1 MKFLLPLLLIATLQ
15 TRAQEQYYPD
25 ALYFNGTIIHVLS
38 YYSNPNGTRRS
49 QATILFEPNINRRTI
64 TTFSEN
70 FHENYPIQQVVVQNM
85 NDKDVVIYQPI
96 INAVSVYKQESDNV
110 QVLSSSSGPLVPSRK
125 VYSYD
130 AQNRVSSIEYY
141 NDMKTVKYKD
151 QFSYNPDGTVTK
163 EVLLPDNI
171 MTGKYVISYDDH
183 HNPVK
188 VMMKEYYQQQSDAP
202 KVTTAEERFEY
213 TYDEHD
219 NYITCTSVYNGIVQ
233 WTQHR
238 EIIYGY

>member
-1 MKFLLPLLLIATLQ
+1 MKFLILLLLIATLPAH
-15 TRAQEQYYPD
+15 AQEQYYPD
-25 ALYFNGTIIHVLS
+25 ALAFNDTIIHVLS
-38 YYSNPNGTRRS
+38 YYTNPDGTRRS
-49 QATILFEPNINRRTI
+49 QSTILYEPNINRRTI
-64 TTFSEN
+64 TTLSESV
-70 FHENYPIQQVVVQNM
+70 HENYPIQQVVVQNM

-96 INAVSVYKQESDNV
+96 FNTVSVYKQEANNV
-110 QVLSSSSGPLVPSRK
+110 QVLSSSYGPPPPSRK

-141 NDMKTVKYKD
+141 SDMKAVKYTD
-151 QFSYNPDGTVTK
+151 RFTYNPDGTVMK
-163 EVLLPDNI
+163 EVLLPGDI
-171 MTGKYVISYDDH
+171 LAGKYVISYDDH

-188 VMMKEYYQQQSDAP
+188 VMMKEYDQQSEAP
-202 KVTTAEERFEY
+202 KVTAAEERFEY
-213 TYDEHD
+213 AYDEHG

>member
-1 MKFLLPLLLIATLQ
+1 MKFLLPLLLIAALQ
-15 TRAQEQYYPD
+15 TRAQEKYYPD
-25 ALYFNGTIIHVLS
+25 ALTFNDTIIHVLS
-38 YYSNPNGTRRS
+38 YYTNPDGTPRS
-49 QATILFEPNINRRTI
+49 RSTIIYQPSINRRTI
-64 TTFSEN
+64 TTFSESV
-70 FHENYPIQQVVVQNM
+70 HGNYPIQQVVEQNM
-85 NDKDVVIYQPI
+85 NDKDVVTYQPI
-96 INAVSVYKQESDNV
+96 INAVSVYKQEPGNV
-110 QVLSSSSGPLVPSRK
+110 QVLSSSYGPPVPSRK

-163 EVLLPDNI
+163 EVLLPGNI
-171 MTGKYVISYDDH
+171 LAGKYVTTYDGH

-188 VMMKEYYQQQSDAP
+188 VMMKEYDQQQSEGN

-213 TYDEHD
+213 AYDEHG